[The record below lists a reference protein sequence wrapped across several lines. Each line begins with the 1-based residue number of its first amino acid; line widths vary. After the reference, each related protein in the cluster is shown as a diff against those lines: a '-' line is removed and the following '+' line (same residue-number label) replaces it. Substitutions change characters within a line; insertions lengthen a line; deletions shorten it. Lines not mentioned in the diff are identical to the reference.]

1 MPSTESAARRHL
13 VTIAVEDYFQV
24 GSFNRL
30 IQRGEWYRFEPRVEA
45 NTRRA
50 LDLLDEFGVRGTFFV
65 LGWIADTM
73 PELIAEIARRGHE
86 VASKGYYHRSM
97 RAMTPGEFREDLAR
111 AREALRRASG
121 QRVLG
126 YRVAD
131 EWLRPADLWALD
143 VLCEEGYEY
152 DSSVCSVLG
161 RFASEPWRRFAHL
174 HQFGERTLWE
184 FPISS
189 IELFGLA
196 VPVAGGNW
204 YRQLPPW
211 LVRRAVEHW
220 TKTYTTPYLMYFH
233 VWELDPDPPKISA
246 ASWVQRVRT
255 YRNLDRMPDRIRD
268 YLSRYR
274 FTAVAD
280 HLGLAVQTQPPPLS
294 KPAPPPAVPI
304 VMPTVRGEDK
314 RLPATIVIPCY
325 NEELIL
331 PYLANTLRSVE
342 DKLGSQYHL
351 EFLFVDDESSDDT
364 YRALQR
370 LFGQQ
375 TNYSI
380 VRHARNLGVAG
391 AIATGIAAAAT
402 EIVCS
407 IDCDCTYD
415 PHALGDMISLLGPD
429 VDLVT
434 ASPYHPRGNVRNLP
448 AWRLSLSRS
457 LSHLY
462 RLLLRHKLYTYTSC
476 FRVYRRSQVLQLGVR
491 NTDFLGIAELLA
503 RLDLAGGGIVEFPA
517 TLQVRMLGRSK
528 MRVLETILGH
538 LGLMCRLALVRMT
551 GRQSR
556 LRPREVMTAGS
567 VVTAPTEQQSV

>member
-1 MPSTESAARRHL
+1 MESLPQAQNRHL
-13 VTIAVEDYFQV
+13 VTVAVEDYFQV

-30 IQRGEWYRFEPRVEA
+30 IQRGEWYRFEPRVSA

-73 PELIAEIARRGHE
+73 PELVAEIARRGHE

-97 RAMTPGEFREDLAR
+97 RAMTPEEFREDLAR

-121 QRVLG
+121 QRILG

-174 HQFGERTLWE
+174 HEFGERTLWE

-189 IELFGLA
+189 VEAFGLA
-196 VPVAGGNW
+196 VPIAGGNW

-211 LVRRAVEHW
+211 FVRRAVEHW
-220 TKTYTTPYLMYFH
+220 TRTYTAPYLMYFH
-233 VWELDPDPPKISA
+233 VWELDPDPPRISA
-246 ASWVQRVRT
+246 ASWIQRVRT
-255 YRNLDRMPDRIRD
+255 YRNLDCMPDRIRG

-280 HLGLAVQTQPPPLS
+280 HLGLAVQTQPPPVPKS
-294 KPAPPPAVPI
+294 ESSAPVPI
-304 VMPTVRGEDK
+304 VSAPRKGRDT

-342 DKLGSQYHL
+342 EKLGDRYRF
-351 EFLFVDDESSDDT
+351 EFLFVDDKSSDET
-364 YRALQR
+364 YQALQR
-370 LFGQQ
+370 LFGERP
-375 TNYSI
+375 NYRI
-380 VRHARNLGVAG
+380 VRHAKNLGVAG
-391 AIATGIAAAAT
+391 AIGTGIAAAET

-415 PHALGDMISLLGPD
+415 PHLLQEMIPLLAPDADM
-429 VDLVT
+429 VT
-434 ASPYHPRGNVRNLP
+434 ASPYHPDGGVRNLP
-448 AWRLSLSRS
+448 AWRLSLSRT
-457 LSHLY
+457 LSRLY
-462 RLLLRHKLYTYTSC
+462 RLVLSHKLYTYTSC
-476 FRVYRRSQVLQLGVR
+476 FRVYRRDRVLQIAVR
-491 NTDFLGIAELLA
+491 NTGFLGIAELLA
-503 RLDLAGGGIVEFPA
+503 RLDLAGGGIFEFPA

-528 MRVLETILGH
+528 MKVLHTIRGH
-538 LGLMCRLALVRMT
+538 LGLLCQIAMLRMF
-551 GRQSR
+551 GRQAR
-556 LRPREVMTAGS
+556 LRPRQTTTSPGLTPAERQHV
-567 VVTAPTEQQSV
+567 

>member
-1 MPSTESAARRHL
+1 MRPIESAGRRHL
-13 VTIAVEDYFQV
+13 VTVAVEDYFQV

-30 IQRGEWYRFEPRVEA
+30 IQRGEWYRFEPRVDA
-45 NTRRA
+45 NTKRA

-121 QRVLG
+121 QRILG

-189 IELFGLA
+189 VDLFGFA
-196 VPVAGGNW
+196 VPIAGGNW

-211 LVRRAVEHW
+211 FVRRAVEQW
-220 TKTYTTPYLMYFH
+220 TRTYTTPYLMYFH
-233 VWELDPDPPKISA
+233 VWELDPDPPRISA
-246 ASWVQRVRT
+246 ASWIQRVRT
-255 YRNLDRMPDRIRD
+255 YRNLDRMPDRIRE

-274 FTAVAD
+274 FTAVAE
-280 HLGLAVQTQPPPLS
+280 HLGLAVQTQPPPAP
-294 KPAPPPAVPI
+294 KPVAPPPVPI
-304 VMPTVRGEDK
+304 VPVSRKGKDV
-314 RLPATIVIPCY
+314 RLPATVVIPCY

-342 DKLGSQYHL
+342 EKLGDRYRL
-351 EFLFVDDESSDDT
+351 EFLFVDDTSSDDT
-364 YRALQR
+364 HQALQR
-370 LFGQQ
+370 LFGERA
-375 TNYSI
+375 NYRI

-391 AIATGIAAAAT
+391 AIGTGLAAAET

-415 PHALGDMISLLGPD
+415 PHLLGEMIPLLAPD

-434 ASPYHPRGNVRNLP
+434 ASPYHPGGSVRNLP

-457 LSHLY
+457 LSRLY

-476 FRVYRRSQVLQLGVR
+476 FRVYRRGQVLQLGIR
-491 NTDFLGIAELLA
+491 NTDFLGIAELVA
-503 RLDLAGGGIVEFPA
+503 RLDLAGGNIAEFPA

-538 LGLMCRLALVRMT
+538 LSLLVRLAFVRMT
-551 GRQSR
+551 GGQSR
-556 LRPREVMTAGS
+556 LRKEVIATGNA
-567 VVTAPTEQQSV
+567 VAVPAERQRV

>member
-1 MPSTESAARRHL
+1 MEFLPQPENRHL
-13 VTIAVEDYFQV
+13 VTVAVEDYFQV

-121 QRVLG
+121 QRILG

-161 RFASEPWRRFAHL
+161 RFASEPWRRFAHM
-174 HQFGERTLWE
+174 HQFGDRTLWE

-189 IELFGLA
+189 IELFGLG
-196 VPVAGGNW
+196 VPIAGGNW

-220 TKTYTTPYLMYFH
+220 TRTYTTPYLMYFH

-246 ASWVQRVRT
+246 ASWIQRVRT
-255 YRNLDRMPDRIRD
+255 YRNLDRMPDRIRE

-280 HLGLAVQTQPPPLS
+280 HLGLAVQTQPPPLP
-294 KPAPPPAVPI
+294 KPAASDPVPI
-304 VMPTVRGEDK
+304 VRTSPKAEDA
-314 RLPATIVIPCY
+314 RLPVTIVVPCY

-342 DKLGSQYHL
+342 EELGNRYRLQ
-351 EFLFVDDESSDDT
+351 FLFVDDKSSDDT
-364 YRALQR
+364 LGALQR
-370 LFGQQ
+370 LFGQRA
-375 TNYSI
+375 NHRI
-380 VRHARNLGVAG
+380 VSHPRNLGVAG
-391 AIATGIAAAAT
+391 AIGTGLAAAET
-402 EIVCS
+402 DVVCS

-415 PHALGDMISLLGPD
+415 PHVLGEMIPLLATD

-434 ASPYHPRGNVRNLP
+434 ASPYHPRGSVRNLP

-457 LSHLY
+457 LSRLY
-462 RLLLRHKLYTYTSC
+462 RLLLRHKLHTYTAC
-476 FRVYRRSQVLQLGVR
+476 FRVYRRERVLQVGVR
-491 NTDFLGIAELLA
+491 NTDFLGIVELLA
-503 RLDLAGGGIVEFPA
+503 RLDLAGGTIVEFPA

-528 MRVLETILGH
+528 MRVLTTILGH
-538 LGLMCRLALVRMT
+538 LGLLARLTAVRMSGQQARLQPVGPKST
-551 GRQSR
+551 ITDTTVAVERQG
-556 LRPREVMTAGS
+556 V
-567 VVTAPTEQQSV
+567 

>member
-1 MPSTESAARRHL
+1 MEPIQQADKRHL
-13 VTIAVEDYFQV
+13 VTVAVEDYFQV

-30 IQRGEWYRFEPRVEA
+30 IQRGEWYRFEPRVAA

-121 QRVLG
+121 QRILG

-220 TKTYTTPYLMYFH
+220 TRTYTSPYLMYFH
-233 VWELDPDPPKISA
+233 VWELDPDPPRISA
-246 ASWVQRVRT
+246 ASWIQRVRT
-255 YRNLDRMPDRIRD
+255 YRNLDRMPDRIRE

-280 HLGLAVQTQPPPLS
+280 HLGLAVQTQPPP
-294 KPAPPPAVPI
+294 KPAPQPPVPI
-304 VMPTVRGEDK
+304 VMPRPKGEDE
-314 RLPATIVIPCY
+314 RLPATVVIPCY

-342 DKLGSQYHL
+342 DKLGSQYRL
-351 EFLFVDDESSDDT
+351 EFLFVDDKSSDDT
-364 YRALQR
+364 YQALQR
-370 LFGQQ
+370 LFG
-375 TNYSI
+375 TRANYRI
-380 VRHARNLGVAG
+380 VRHAKNLGVAG
-391 AIATGIAAAAT
+391 
-402 EIVCS
+402 
-407 IDCDCTYD
+407 
-415 PHALGDMISLLGPD
+415 
-429 VDLVT
+429 
-434 ASPYHPRGNVRNLP
+434 GNRHRN
-448 AWRLSLSRS
+448 RCGRNGG
-457 LSHLY
+457 
-462 RLLLRHKLYTYTSC
+462 RLLH
-476 FRVYRRSQVLQLGVR
+476 
-491 NTDFLGIAELLA
+491 
-503 RLDLAGGGIVEFPA
+503 
-517 TLQVRMLGRSK
+517 
-528 MRVLETILGH
+528 
-538 LGLMCRLALVRMT
+538 
-551 GRQSR
+551 
-556 LRPREVMTAGS
+556 
-567 VVTAPTEQQSV
+567 

>member
-1 MPSTESAARRHL
+1 
-13 VTIAVEDYFQV
+13 
-24 GSFNRL
+24 
-30 IQRGEWYRFEPRVEA
+30 
-45 NTRRA
+45 
-50 LDLLDEFGVRGTFFV
+50 
-65 LGWIADTM
+65 
-73 PELIAEIARRGHE
+73 
-86 VASKGYYHRSM
+86 
-97 RAMTPGEFREDLAR
+97 MTPGEFREDLAR

-121 QRVLG
+121 QRILG

-161 RFASEPWRRFAHL
+161 RFTSEPWRRFAHL

-189 IELFGLA
+189 IEVFGLG
-196 VPVAGGNW
+196 VPIAGGNW

-220 TKTYTTPYLMYFH
+220 TRTYTTPYLMYFH
-233 VWELDPDPPKISA
+233 VWELDPDPPRISA
-246 ASWVQRVRT
+246 ASWLQRVRT
-255 YRNLDRMPDRIRD
+255 YRNLDRMPDRIRG

-280 HLGLAVQTQPPPLS
+280 HLGLAVQTQPPPS
-294 KPAPPPAVPI
+294 AKPAPPPPTPI
-304 VMPTVRGEDK
+304 VPVSPMGDER
-314 RLPATIVIPCY
+314 RLRATIVIPCY

-342 DKLGSQYHL
+342 EKLGDRYRL
-351 EFLFVDDESSDDT
+351 EFLFVDDKSSDDT
-364 YRALQR
+364 YQALQR
-370 LFGQQ
+370 VFGERA
-375 TNYSI
+375 NYRI
-380 VRHARNLGVAG
+380 MRHSKNLGVAG
-391 AIATGIAAAAT
+391 AIGTGIAAAET

-415 PHALGDMISLLGPD
+415 PHALGEMIPLLGPE
-429 VDLVT
+429 VDMVT
-434 ASPYHPRGNVRNLP
+434 ASPYHPLGSVRNLP
-448 AWRLSLSRS
+448 AWRLSLSRT
-457 LSHLY
+457 LSRMY
-462 RLLLRHKLYTYTSC
+462 RLFLRHKLYTYTSC
-476 FRVYRRSQVLQLGVR
+476 FRVYRRDQVLQVAVR

-503 RLDLAGGGIVEFPA
+503 RLDLAGGGIAEFPA

-538 LGLMCRLALVRMT
+538 LRLLVRLAFVRVT
-551 GRQSR
+551 GRQPR
-556 LRPREVMTAGS
+556 LRPREVIAPGS
-567 VVTAPTEQQSV
+567 VAGAQTEQHRV